1 METACSISKV
11 DREVGRRGSTSRTA
25 LHPWQAKNGRLR
37 AWARTTF
44 ELSQSEARVWLAGR
58 STDRDRPPRE
68 ERQRTLR
75 ASSALRRECLSC
87 RGRKS
92 RHREQRGQQQFA
104 AAVPT
109 SRTQE
114 PRVLHGSVGAGASH
128 PTSWKVVATP
138 ACLRPGVA
146 WRVMAHDDNL
156 FFGPGSTRLWSF
168 LLCAAPAAT
177 TPCLSS
183 ACLTRSRTP
192 TAPHRPA
199 TRPSRWPAGP
209 SRLDGRPRG
218 PAGPAGPAQPSK
230 TRRWRYVGDTV
241 SRPCPC
247 AGLGLDASG
256 GTATATRIP
265 RRGNVTPRQRGRQK
279 WLPAARHRKDC
290 DPISTAFGRGYLRSE
305 SSSFGSPPILRPFP
319 SSF

>member
-1 METACSISKV
+1 MSHVLPDCISAIAAATIPRVSICSPFEWRGALPYRPLAGARLYNVPPFMHLSLETPLACGRRKHGASRPMETACSISKV

-37 AWARTTF
+37 ALARTTF

-58 STDRDRPPRE
+58 STDRP
-68 ERQRTLR
+68 
-75 ASSALRRECLSC
+75 ASRRSAKEHCESFLRRECLSC

-146 WRVMAHDDNL
+146 WRVMAHDNL
-156 FFGPGSTRLWSF
+156 FFGPGT
-168 LLCAAPAAT
+168 
-177 TPCLSS
+177 
-183 ACLTRSRTP
+183 
-192 TAPHRPA
+192 
-199 TRPSRWPAGP
+199 
-209 SRLDGRPRG
+209 
-218 PAGPAGPAQPSK
+218 
-230 TRRWRYVGDTV
+230 
-241 SRPCPC
+241 
-247 AGLGLDASG
+247 
-256 GTATATRIP
+256 
-265 RRGNVTPRQRGRQK
+265 
-279 WLPAARHRKDC
+279 
-290 DPISTAFGRGYLRSE
+290 
-305 SSSFGSPPILRPFP
+305 
-319 SSF
+319 